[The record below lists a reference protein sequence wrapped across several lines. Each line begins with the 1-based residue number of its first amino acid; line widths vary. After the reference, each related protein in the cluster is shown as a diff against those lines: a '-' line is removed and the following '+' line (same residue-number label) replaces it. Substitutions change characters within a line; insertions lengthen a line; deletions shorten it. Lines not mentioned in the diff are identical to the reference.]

1 MPETAVIRPV
11 LAALAL
17 CVALPAQAETYAIQ
31 LGSRQIGT
39 LQTSGNAL
47 ASTLDNTPLGVAN
60 GTFEA
65 GVSAVRLSDGSGAQ
79 QFLGRNRGG
88 KVRDVS
94 VIRQEGRVLDV
105 TVSPAG
111 DATDLSVPAAVP
123 AGVLFPPEAMARLE
137 AAGGC
142 PAPVT
147 MYDGRRVVSISTL
160 SSTQA
165 NEETI
170 CEMSYRVTAG
180 KGHLSPFNFR
190 SLAMQ
195 LAYRDGALAR
205 ITVSA
210 GGFDVSMLRR

>member
-1 MPETAVIRPV
+1 MIRPV
-11 LAALAL
+11 LVSLAL
-17 CVALPAQAETYAIQ
+17 CAALPAQAETYAIQ
-31 LGSRQIGT
+31 LGARQIGT
-39 LQTSGNAL
+39 LQTTGSAL
-47 ASTLDNTPLGVAN
+47 SSTLDNTPLGVAN

-65 GVSAVRLSDGSGAQ
+65 GVSAVRLPDGSSAQ
-79 QFLGRNRGG
+79 QFVGRNRGG

-94 VIRQEGRVLDV
+94 VIRQDGRVVDV
-105 TVSPAG
+105 TVSPAN

-142 PAPVT
+142 PAPIT

-160 SSTQA
+160 SSAPA
-165 NEETI
+165 NGETV
-170 CEMSYRVTAG
+170 CEMSYRVNAG
-180 KGHLSPFNFR
+180 KGHLSPFNFK

-210 GGFDVSMLRR
+210 GGFDVSMVAR